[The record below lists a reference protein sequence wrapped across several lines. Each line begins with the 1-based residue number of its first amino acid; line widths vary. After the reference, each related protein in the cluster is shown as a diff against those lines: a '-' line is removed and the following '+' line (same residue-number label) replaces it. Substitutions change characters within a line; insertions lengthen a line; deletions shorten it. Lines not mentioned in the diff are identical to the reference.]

1 MTDATFDPDTYGGFV
16 TTSRLEQQ
24 ATARLTLRR
33 DRLMRVI
40 TGTVLLY
47 PLALLVLSAIHI
59 LAPQREDALALTQII
74 APYLF
79 WPLALLLPLAF
90 RRRTGLLRLL
100 LIACALVYLARFPIR
115 LTATPFTP
123 TAGAQQIEVMTWNL
137 YARNTRLDDI
147 VAALRTTEAEIV
159 ALQELSFAQ
168 ADRIE
173 NDPEL
178 RRRYPYRLLAP
189 HERMSGVG
197 LLSAYPFAEIQ
208 PNAAAAPRW
217 VRLDLGGE
225 QSLVVFN
232 THLTRPW
239 FERPTGYKSAWRDE
253 QIAVLRER
261 IAPLLDRGEHVLL
274 LGDFNLT
281 EREPGYAELTAGLH
295 DAYRLVGVGRG
306 HSWRPRPLNRWNFAL
321 LRIDYLLSSPNL
333 KPLRASTDCTPSGSD
348 HCRVQA
354 TFELH

>member
-1 MTDATFDPDTYGGFV
+1 V
-16 TTSRLEQQ
+16 TTSQLEQRD
-24 ATARLTLRR
+24 TSRLTLRR
-33 DRLMRVI
+33 ARLIRSVS
-40 TGTVLLY
+40 GVALLY
-47 PLALLVLSAIHI
+47 PVALLVLSAIHV

-79 WPLALLLPLAF
+79 WPLLLLLPLTF
-90 RRRTGLLRLL
+90 RQRSGVLRLL
-100 LIACALVYLARFPIR
+100 LIACALVYMARFPIR
-115 LTATPFTP
+115 LTAAPPPTTTP
-123 TAGAQQIEVMTWNL
+123 GAQQIEVMTWNL
-137 YARNTRLDDI
+137 YAGNTRLDDI
-147 VAALRTTEAEIV
+147 VATLKMTEAEIV

-168 ADRIE
+168 AERIE

-217 VRLDLGGE
+217 VRIDPSGG
-225 QSLVVFN
+225 QSVVVFN

-239 FERPTGYKSAWRDE
+239 FERPTGYKTARRDE
-253 QIAVLRER
+253 QIATLRQR

-295 DAYRLVGVGRG
+295 DTYRLVGGGRG
-306 HSWRPRPLNRWNFAL
+306 HSWRPWPLNTWNFAL
-321 LRIDYLLSSPNL
+321 LRIDYLLSSPDL
-333 KPLRASTDCTPSGSD
+333 VPLRASTDCTPSGSD
-348 HCRVQA
+348 HCRVEA
-354 TFELH
+354 TFELR